1 MDERLSKALEFGRY
15 QETIQNQKKLLKN
28 KMTSMLN
35 YSTNGGTFDVNPS
48 LIVYVKTLVDS
59 SVDNAIILDRNDNP
73 IMISDLTSFYDDIL
87 SLQFEVLNEYHA
99 NYEKLRSTRTLSKL
113 LEDN

>member
-15 QETIQNQKKLLKN
+15 QETIQNQKSMLKN

-48 LIVYVKTLVDS
+48 LIVYIKTLI
-59 SVDNAIILDRNDNP
+59 DNNSESAIVLDRNDNP
-73 IMISDLTSFYDDIL
+73 IMIKDLPIIL
-87 SLQFEVLNEYHA
+87 
-99 NYEKLRSTRTLSKL
+99 
-113 LEDN
+113 